1 MSDKQLQDDFTQTR
15 LIIEYLEQID
25 PGARRVS
32 YYDVNSFYDAKKI
45 KPAIKKLLA
54 SRRGKPADT
63 NEMLTALQAHTK
75 ELLEYYKTVTS
86 NERLQLKKEIYKQPD
101 TSKTRELAAKYTR
114 ATGQRQVRANY
125 GSLRQLIDGSQDDA
139 ADYKTVTDY
148 EITDAKALADE
159 LLKSERLTIVIYGLD
174 ILDIDTAGAND
185 NTQELLKL
193 RTEADKLA
201 DKIGLSD
208 SQHRKDIGY
217 IWNIAFEGLLANIL
231 GQLITERPKN
241 QPEPLELFSN
251 TIMGLDAENVTARHE
266 LFRSLD
272 QGLRQLSTDKI
283 YELYTSDK
291 QQTITIPN
299 QSSGIKSV
307 YQINIK
313 PVVTMGG
320 YSMPVVSSKAD
331 ADRLSG
337 RTIKAQLLL
346 YAWTIRTGSYSVNN
360 AKIGDMLKNAG
371 LEARIQ
377 KEDYIDILKGLLNLE
392 GAEFSI
398 QADRYYDKQR
408 KRTIR
413 LGKNEVYGKTI
424 KPLGSTEVIWHMAN
438 KVYEYTDDEYNKLD
452 DDTKAKL
459 ELKGTV
465 KPNDDTKANE
475 PKNKYYKIVSTQK
488 LATKKGPDK
497 EQKIYEQEP
506 VYIKKII
513 YARVAE
519 GMNNPNQRR
528 AILYSKGLMNLNTA
542 QQGHYILL
550 GSEIANLYQQYQA
563 DIIKGDPIRL
573 KIVTVL
579 DYLGFS
585 TAEHLRKA
593 SETKQKMIKALDT
606 LKDKPVNH
614 IGKWQL
620 RGKLSLDDI
629 NIADSQDREQ
639 VILIWPPDDLIKN
652 LKADNDK
659 DDSDAAMLKI
669 LKAEVT
675 NKGKAATAQFYKIDP
690 ETLDDILSNRDA
702 IAACLPPEAYEQ
714 LKDKADFSNK

>member
-1 MSDKQLQDDFTQTR
+1 MSDKQLQDDFTRQR

-25 PGARRVS
+25 PGARRFS

-54 SRRGKPADT
+54 GRRGKPADT
-63 NEMLTALQAHTK
+63 KEMLTALQSHNK
-75 ELLEYYKTVTS
+75 ELLEYYKAIMA
-86 NERLQLKKEIYKQPD
+86 NERLQLKKEIIKHPGTD
-101 TSKTRELAAKYTR
+101 KTRELATKYTK
-114 ATGQRQVRANY
+114 ATGQRQVRSGSP
-125 GSLRQLIDGSQDDA
+125 GSLRQLLNELQDDA
-139 ADYKTVTDY
+139 TEYKTITDY
-148 EITDAKALADE
+148 EITDANTLADE
-159 LLKSERLTIVIYGLD
+159 LLKSERLTIVMYGLD
-174 ILDIDTAGAND
+174 ISDTAEASDNAQDIINLRSEAN
-185 NTQELLKL
+185 
-193 RTEADKLA
+193 KLA

-208 SQHRKDIGY
+208 SQHRKDNY
-217 IWNIAFEGLLANIL
+217 LWSIAFEGLLANIL
-231 GQLITERPKN
+231 GQLITERPKS

-251 TIMGLDAENVTARHE
+251 TIMGLDAEKVTARHE

-283 YELYTSDK
+283 HELYTSDK

-331 ADRLSG
+331 AERLSA

-360 AKIGDMLKNAG
+360 AKISDMLKNAG
-371 LEARIQ
+371 LEATRIQ
-377 KEDYIDILKGLLNLE
+377 KEDYLDILKGLLNLE

-408 KRTIR
+408 KRTIK

-424 KPLGSTEVIWHMAN
+424 KPLGSTEVIWHMAP

-459 ELKGTV
+459 ELKGIV
-465 KPNDDTKANE
+465 KPNDDTKADE

-528 AILYSKGLMNLNTA
+528 AILYSKGLMSLNTA

-563 DIIKGDPIRL
+563 DIIKGEPIRL

-579 DYLGFS
+579 DYLGLS
-585 TAEHLRKA
+585 TAEHQRR
-593 SETKQKMIKALDT
+593 SSDTRQRMIKALDT

-669 LKAEVT
+669 LKAEVR
-675 NKGKAATAQFYKIDP
+675 NKGKTATAEFYKIGP
-690 ETLDDILSNRDA
+690 ETLDDIISNREA